1 MKKVICDEKD
11 WEQCCRCNLFDY
23 CDRKYSNR
31 IGLFTIFKKDFKKF
45 LDKFKKNLPAEE
57 KINNEFK
64 TKGI

>member
-23 CDRKYSNR
+23 CDR

-45 LDKFKKNLPAEE
+45 LNKFKRNLPGEE
-57 KINNEFK
+57 EVNNEFK
-64 TKGI
+64 LKENKE